1 MNEATTAI
9 ITRLRSTKDFYD
21 VLGVERE
28 ATEDEIKKSYRKL
41 AMKLHPDKCQLDGCE
56 EAFKKVS
63 SAYACLSDSE
73 KRQQYNLTGSE
84 DGPSGM
90 GGFRGGQTDPND
102 IFQAFFSGG
111 QPGMGGGMRGGQSFH
126 FSTNMGGG
134 GGGGVDPFANVFEA
148 FAAQQRAQQSGSRQ
162 RRGGQGAGEDSDG
175 ADPRIGRGGGG
186 GGSVF
191 SGLASFWPLLL
202 VLVPLLMIA
211 LQSVVSFFFKR
222 SFFLIPIMVFAPS
235 GMKGRLLLASFVLNF
250 LGFF

>member
-90 GGFRGGQTDPND
+90 GGFRGGQMDPND

-111 QPGMGGGMRGGQSFH
+111 QPGMGGGTRGGQSFH

-134 GGGGVDPFANVFEA
+134 GGGGADPFANVFEA
-148 FAAQQRAQQSGSRQ
+148 FAAQQRTQQTR
-162 RRGGQGAGEDSDG
+162 EDNDD

-186 GGSVF
+186 GGSMF